1 MADLELGAAY
11 FQLVPSLKGA
21 KGTIA
26 EELTGD
32 IVPEAEKA
40 GKEGGEAAGASMSD
54 SIKTLLAAAA
64 IGAVLSEAW
73 TNGFDEQKGLNK
85 IKGAL
90 GLTEAQS
97 ETAGNVA
104 GSLYADAYGESIT
117 DVTDAVGSV
126 MSSISGMGTAS
137 EADLQKVTAAA
148 MDLSSAF
155 GLDVSEVAASAGQ
168 MIKTGLAGNGIEAM
182 DLLTASLQKVP
193 EAMRGDVIDAANEY
207 GGVMKDLGFSGSE
220 SFGLLVEASAGGTIA
235 IDKTGDALKEF
246 SIRATD
252 MSTTSVDAYNK
263 LGLNAED
270 MSNRILAGGDTARGA
285 FGEIVG
291 ALQGIEDPAERA
303 NTAIALFGTPIE
315 DLGVA
320 QIPAFLDS
328 LTNMNGT
335 LGDVGGAAGNLG
347 DTLANGVNGFESL
360 KRSVLG
366 VITEA
371 LVPLM
376 GPANAI
382 AEWLSA
388 NPALVQGIVTALGI
402 FAGVLAVITAAQW
415 LWNAAM
421 AANPMTW
428 IVLGIAALIAGL
440 VLLITNWDA
449 VVAWLT
455 DVWGACVE
463 WLKGAWDAVVNAFN
477 TGNQAIANFF
487 INIWNSITTFL
498 TDTWNRIVQANNTI
512 WTTVKNF
519 IVNTWN
525 TVKTSVS
532 NFVQGIHDTIVNVWN
547 RIKAANDTIW
557 NAVKT
562 VITNIWNSIKGF
574 IQGAIDGVKTTV
586 TNGLNAVKDTN
597 SRIWG
602 MVVDFVKGI
611 PQKILSG
618 LQALANL
625 HVKAA
630 EWFLGFLNAAKEKL
644 GQAVDFVKGIPGKIV
659 SAMGNLGSKLIN
671 SGSSLIQGFID
682 GINRGFSRAVSAVQD
697 GMQRIRDFFPFS
709 PAKEGPFS
717 GSGWTFYS
725 GQAIMGDLEEGI
737 KKEAP
742 SLSASAN
749 LALTGLR
756 QAVDVSGM
764 NDARAMVPAGAGNL
778 LQQVTVNIPP
788 EALQDVETFLTWL
801 RDLALEAH
809 QMKGA

>member
-54 SIKTLLAAAA
+54 GIKTLLAAAA

-126 MSSISGMGTAS
+126 MSSIEGMGNAS
-137 EADLQKVTAAA
+137 EADLKKVTAAA

-168 MIKTGLAGNGIEAM
+168 MIKTGLAGNGVEAM

-207 GGVMKDLGFSGSE
+207 GGVMKDLGLSGSE
-220 SFGLLVEASAGGTIA
+220 SFGLLVEASSGGTIA

-246 SIRATD
+246 TIRATD
-252 MSTTSVDAYNK
+252 MSTSSVDAYK
-263 LGLNAED
+263 ALGLNAES
-270 MSNRILAGGDTARGA
+270 MSKKLLAGGDTARGA
-285 FGEIVG
+285 FGEIVTS
-291 ALQGIEDPAERA
+291 LQGIKDPAKQA

-320 QIPAFLDS
+320 QIPTFINS
-328 LTNMNGT
+328 LTDMNGT
-335 LGDVGGAAGNLG
+335 LGDVSGSAGELG
-347 DTLANGVNGFESL
+347 TTLSDGTSGFESF
-360 KRSVLG
+360 KRSVMG

-382 AEWLSA
+382 AQWMAA
-388 NPALVQGIVTALGI
+388 NPALIQNLVTGLGV
-402 FAGVLAVITAAQW
+402 FAGVLGVITAAQW

-421 AANPMTW
+421 MANPITW
-428 IVLGIAALIAGL
+428 IVLAIAALIAGL
-440 VLLITNWDA
+440 VLLIMNWDT
-449 VVAWLT
+449 VVAWLQ
-455 DVWGACVE
+455 DVWGSCIE
-463 WLKGAWDAVVNAFN
+463 WLKGVWDSVVEGFDAGLKAVS
-477 TGNQAIANFF
+477 QFF
-487 INIWNSITTFL
+487 TDTWNSITAFL

-525 TVKTSVS
+525 TIKTSVS
-532 NFVQGIHDTIVNVWN
+532 NFVQGIHDAIVNVWN

-562 VITNIWNSIKGF
+562 VITNVWNSIKGF
-574 IQGAIDGVKTTV
+574 IQGAINGVNTTV

-602 MVVDFVKGI
+602 IVVDFVKGV
-611 PQKILSG
+611 PGKILSG

-659 SAMGNLGSKLIN
+659 SAMGNLDSKLIN

-682 GINRGFSRAVSAVQD
+682 GINRGFSRAVGAVQD

-709 PAKEGPFS
+709 PAKTGPFS
-717 GSGWTFYS
+717 GRGYVTYS
-725 GQAIMGDLEEGI
+725 GLALAEDFGDSLDQGSSGVEGVVSGLMTRTRAQLTQLGNWSY
-737 KKEAP
+737 E
-742 SLSASAN
+742 AN
-749 LALTGLR
+749 LAAATPAPVAGPTINTYNTDPYAT
-756 QAVDVSGM
+756 AVAVSQ
-764 NDARAMVPAGAGNL
+764 R
-778 LQQVTVNIPP
+778 
-788 EALQDVETFLTWL
+788 
-801 RDLALEAH
+801 LAELI
-809 QMKGA
+809 